1 MATLQTS
8 GRIIKILD
16 IESGTSKAGKEWKK
30 QSFVIHTGDEY
41 NPEVCFSLFGEDKI
55 EKLSTF
61 SENQTVNVSFNLSS
75 REYNG
80 KYYHNI
86 DAWKIDPVEN
96 GGGIPPGG
104 AGAMDLNPETAVTST
119 PDSSD
124 EKSDDLPF

>member
-86 DAWKIDPVEN
+86 DAWRINKAAAAVVEDM
-96 GGGIPPGG
+96 PQAP
-104 AGAMDLNPETAVTST
+104 LNSLDAEE
-119 PDSSD
+119 D
-124 EKSDDLPF
+124 DDLPF